1 MSIRKWHVDP
11 KFMFPISQE
20 RCVKT
25 HNLGGYR
32 YMTVL
37 MPRHTGAE
45 QFGWWDLTALLGD
58 IDSDEK
64 VPEVHHQDMANTL
77 DCRLER
83 PPLVAGEGCRRS
95 RHHQECT
102 GDSIGAIAA
111 ARIGCNIDEGRR
123 TAEVY
128 LRLRCDTDL
137 QKSRPAQ
144 TDKGEVV
151 AWARGGWGI
160 DHWDTENVLRS
171 LGERFR
177 QKNLTRIKWFTFCFI
192 PIVTGRVQVT
202 RGQVLVPCRGS
213 CS

>member
-1 MSIRKWHVDP
+1 MIIFETKWGRPLRLIVLDRSGKNRRKSNTLTSIRKWHVDP

-83 PPLVAGEGCRRS
+83 PPLVAGDGCRRS
-95 RHHQECT
+95 RPPQE
-102 GDSIGAIAA
+102 
-111 ARIGCNIDEGRR
+111 
-123 TAEVY
+123 
-128 LRLRCDTDL
+128 
-137 QKSRPAQ
+137 
-144 TDKGEVV
+144 
-151 AWARGGWGI
+151 
-160 DHWDTENVLRS
+160 
-171 LGERFR
+171 
-177 QKNLTRIKWFTFCFI
+177 
-192 PIVTGRVQVT
+192 
-202 RGQVLVPCRGS
+202 
-213 CS
+213 